1 MHPFIKSAAIAAFA
15 LSAAHVM
22 AKEPATCGAL
32 PDYVRE
38 AARDMA
44 YCVTMP
50 APIAA
55 CGHTAVDVQVFGN
68 DEGRLSKAGNG
79 QTYYEGKARQNP
91 GGAAGTYRLVFLV
104 TDGKTKSVIDNRYYS
119 ADHYESFCSIR

>member
-1 MHPFIKSAAIAAFA
+1 MHPFIRSVAIVAFA
-15 LSAAHVM
+15 LSAAHAT
-22 AKEPATCGAL
+22 AKEPDACGAL

-44 YCVTMP
+44 YCITMP

-55 CGHTAVDVQVFGN
+55 CGKTAVDVQVFDN
-68 DEGRLSKAGNG
+68 AEGRLSKAGSG

-119 ADHYESFCSIR
+119 ADHYASFCSIR